1 MQRLV
6 RHPSIARLILLVI
19 FVIVVGALLRDH
31 TGLPVLPSALFSDA
45 PDGYEGKNH
54 LAAGAE
60 TPFLQI
66 GATQPVWWFDWER
79 DAFATA
85 RMLNRPI
92 LLYSCVV
99 WHVQCRALDARLF
112 SDAGLARRINRW
124 FVPIRVDRELRP
136 DLDQRYRTAAKAIG
150 GSADMAVVAFLTPD
164 GEIFYA
170 MHESPEDFE
179 EVLATIATTYT
190 TSQASLDAVA
200 ARLHG
205 QLQEFFLADWSG
217 PSVPSLTMVR
227 RFRAQTERDFDT
239 THGGFL
245 DPAGKFPEPAI
256 LQLYLHM
263 GIRLHDR
270 QALEMAL
277 QTLRRMGASALYD
290 HLEGGFF
297 WGARD
302 REWRSPYFAKLLS
315 VNAQLLHLY
324 VEAYAATNDPALR
337 TVAESLVRYLGGRLW
352 DQQQRA
358 FRSSE
363 MWTVTQAT
371 WTWQEIHQVLSGRA
385 LQVAIVLFDLRPA
398 PRIFAGAPKANVLAR
413 ARTVAEVA
421 RQLGWR
427 DDEVTQAYHQAV
439 AQLAT
444 ARAARAASQQDATAY
459 ADANGM
465 AIAALFRAGQVLAL
479 PDAHALAQ
487 SALERWREE
496 AGDFGAGFPHRV
508 RANKSRSPW
517 LSDQVWMLDAL
528 LHGHAAARV
537 PEWLADATTLAT
549 FIEQTFSAPKLA
561 GFFDRPAGP
570 SRDAGLGMLD
580 DPVRPYFDDR
590 EYRAVNPQLA
600 LAYQQLVDVTGNQDW
615 QSTADGI
622 LLGIGGAAS
631 EGSSRVLATY
641 VAAVLARATRSSPA
655 TLGD

>member
-1 MQRLV
+1 MQRLI
-6 RHPSIARLILLVI
+6 RHPSLARLLLLVI
-19 FVIVVGALLRDH
+19 FVITVGALLRDH
-31 TGLPVLPSALFSDA
+31 TGLPARTSAFFSDA
-45 PDGYEGKNH
+45 PDGYEGTNH
-54 LAAGAE
+54 LGATAV

-99 WHVQCRALDARLF
+99 WHVQCRTFDARLF
-112 SDAGLARRINRW
+112 SDAGMAQQINRW
-124 FVPIRVDRELRP
+124 FVPIRLDRELRP
-136 DLDQRYRTAAKAIG
+136 DLDLRYRTAAKAIG
-150 GSADMAVVAFLTPD
+150 GSGDMAVVAFLTPD

-170 MHESPEDFE
+170 MNESPDDFE
-179 EVLATIATTYT
+179 EVLTTIATTYT
-190 TSQASLDAVA
+190 ARRASMDAVA

-205 QLQEFFLADWSG
+205 QLQEFFLADWAG
-217 PSVPSLTMVR
+217 ASVPSLGMVE
-227 RFRAQTERDFDT
+227 RFRAQTAREFDA

-263 GIRLHDR
+263 GIRLQDR
-270 QALEMAL
+270 QALDMAL
-277 QTLRRMGASALYD
+277 QTLRRMSTSALHD

-302 REWRSPYFAKLLS
+302 REWRAPYFAKLLS

-324 VEAYAATNDPALR
+324 VEAFAATNDPALR

-352 DQQQRA
+352 DPSQRV

-385 LQVAIVLFDLRPA
+385 LQVAILLFDLRPA

-413 ARTVAEVA
+413 TRTMAEVA
-421 RQLGWR
+421 TQLGWST
-427 DDEVTQAYHQAV
+427 DEVSQAYHQVV

-444 ARAARAASQQDATAY
+444 ARAARAVPQQDGTAY

-465 AIAALFRAGQVLAL
+465 AIAALFYAGQVLGL

-487 SALERWREE
+487 RALEHWREE
-496 AGDFGAGFPHRV
+496 AGDYSAGFPHRSGADV
-508 RANKSRSPW
+508 PRSPW
-517 LSDQVWMLDAL
+517 LSDQVWMLEAL
-528 LHGHAAARV
+528 LHGYAATRV
-537 PEWLADATTLAT
+537 PDWLTDAATLAT

-561 GFFDRPAGP
+561 GFYDRPAGL
-570 SRDAGLGMLD
+570 SRDAGLGMLA
-580 DPVRPYFDDR
+580 DPLRPYFDDR

-600 LAYQQLVDVTGNQDW
+600 LVYQQLVDVTGNQDW
-615 QSTADGI
+615 QSAADGI

-631 EGSSRVLATY
+631 EGSSRALATY
-641 VAAVLARATRSSPA
+641 AAAVLAHATRVLPVSH
-655 TLGD
+655 